1 MFPRVDREPAR
12 LSTLLAHDDELWS
25 TLIELIELSEVRPGS
40 SRCSTPTESPT
51 SADPVTSRLASRSSR
66 RPALPG
72 Q

>member
-25 TLIELIELSEVRPGS
+25 TLIELSEVRPGS